1 MEITVP
7 QVISDVT
14 WRRNNRLSSSTGDY
28 TACDGVVASSDIS
41 VLPGDVVRI
50 YGFTSS
56 STACYVNEYNKGG
69 FLRNNPLSN
78 TGMNP
83 SETNNLIAEFDE
95 MNLVLTVQIKT
106 TANLTTIRVC
116 GCYNDI
122 ESMRVSMN
130 MDLDYRSNEAIVL
143 PEGTQIHLN
152 KRYSGSENGFVDV
165 TKGMFAAMIPVE
177 GNVNYTLIV
186 ENLPKSI
193 LDTTDNTM
201 YLTDE
206 SFIKIPVTICG
217 SNYVPN
223 MNGMDGAEFTNGG
236 KTCTINFNTT
246 TTSKYVAVN
255 VTTNSNNVK
264 IDNMSELNGI
274 RMTLVKNSVLS
285 DILLPEGSE
294 LLLNQR
300 YSQSGNGLVNNAETD
315 LRMFVTFIPLDH
327 TSTQRYKLSIK
338 NSPIA
343 LVSASSSTIYALD
356 ANKSNAAGVNGGNIP
371 AMTEITLY
379 NNNKSADI
387 QFVVDPSRKYIV
399 LSLLVTSQIGYVIT
413 EEDLKGYEIYIEKMD
428 YIYDSTSDPCD
439 LTNSITWQ
447 ENTRLSSANGD
458 YKTESGS
465 YASSDIPCTM
475 GDVITLYNV
484 NNATNT
490 SGYNYVIAYTNVGT
504 MKGFVDMGAS
514 TLAAG
519 YLDVVHVDNTTVKI
533 TILAESVNYIRV
545 CGKCI
550 SPSTVEVLLNM

>member
-1 MEITVP
+1 
-7 QVISDVT
+7 
-14 WRRNNRLSSSTGDY
+14 
-28 TACDGVVASSDIS
+28 
-41 VLPGDVVRI
+41 
-50 YGFTSS
+50 
-56 STACYVNEYNKGG
+56 
-69 FLRNNPLSN
+69 
-78 TGMNP
+78 
-83 SETNNLIAEFDE
+83 
-95 MNLVLTVQIKT
+95 
-106 TANLTTIRVC
+106 
-116 GCYNDI
+116 
-122 ESMRVSMN
+122 MN
-130 MDLDYRSNEAIVL
+130 MALDYRSNEAIVL

-152 KRYSGSENGFVDV
+152 KRYSGSENGLVDV
-165 TKGMFAAMIPVE
+165 TRGMFAAMIPVE

-217 SNYVPN
+217 SSYIPN

-285 DILLPEGSE
+285 DIILPEGSE
-294 LLLNQR
+294 LILNQR
-300 YSQSGNGLVNNAETD
+300 YSQSGNGLVNNAEAD
-315 LRMFVTFIPLDH
+315 LRMFATFIPLDH

-343 LVSASSSTIYALD
+343 LVSASGSTIYVLD

-371 AMTEITLY
+371 AMTEATLY

-387 QFVVDPSRKYIV
+387 EFVVSPSGKYIA
-399 LSLLVTSQIGYVIT
+399 LSLLVTSQTGYVIT

-465 YASSDIPCTM
+465 YASSDIP
-475 GDVITLYNV
+475 DAIV
-484 NNATNT
+484 
-490 SGYNYVIAYTNVGT
+490 
-504 MKGFVDMGAS
+504 
-514 TLAAG
+514 
-519 YLDVVHVDNTTVKI
+519 
-533 TILAESVNYIRV
+533 
-545 CGKCI
+545 
-550 SPSTVEVLLNM
+550 